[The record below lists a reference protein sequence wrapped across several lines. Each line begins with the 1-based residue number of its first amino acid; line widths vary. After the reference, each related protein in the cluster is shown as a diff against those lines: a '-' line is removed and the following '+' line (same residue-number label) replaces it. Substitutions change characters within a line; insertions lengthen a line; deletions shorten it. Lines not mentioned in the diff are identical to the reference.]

1 MTNSDCR
8 PKPDRTYTAPPSE
21 ATSTHNIAFEQ
32 AHDEIPAQMNGHAGR
47 INEATR
53 PNSHRRKK
61 SFTPRIRLQ
70 HTVTSC
76 MHHCSVVG
84 LSVNKDVT
92 SGIAHEA
99 PTAAAAK
106 LTGPL
111 SAHHAPSSHLPM
123 PLTVVETPTLQG
135 AETSAGHIDA
145 NEGLHQILRQGVVPV
160 LSRKDLQAHS
170 LSVLLVNDVT
180 SVLQAP
186 VQHKFQSSVP
196 PLV

>member
-1 MTNSDCR
+1 MNSDCR
-8 PKPDRTYTAPPSE
+8 PKQDRMYTTPLSE

-32 AHDEIPAQMNGHAGR
+32 AHDEIPEQMNGHAGR

-53 PNSHRRKK
+53 PNRHRRKK

-70 HTVTSC
+70 HTLTSC
-76 MHHCSVVG
+76 MHHCNIVG

-111 SAHHAPSSHLPM
+111 TAYHAPSPHLGM

-145 NEGLHQILRQGVVPV
+145 NEGLHQILRQGVVPDM
-160 LSRKDLQAHS
+160 SHKDLQAHS
-170 LSVLLVNDVT
+170 LNVLFVNDV

-186 VQHKFQSSVP
+186 VHHKCQSSVP
-196 PLV
+196 PLI